1 MTITTKR
8 PAEPATQRLA
18 DLIKTELARQETTCQ
33 EAARE
38 AMLPAD
44 AFRTVLKG
52 RRPNID
58 RADELCTALGISMTI
73 GVERD
78 PADRSRNDPDAAGA
92 GPGRG
97 SSAAC

>member
-8 PAEPATQRLA
+8 PTEAATERLA
-18 DLIKTELARQETTCQ
+18 ALIETELARQGTTCQ
-33 EAARE
+33 EAARK

-78 PADRSRNDPDAAGA
+78 PTDRSQNDPDATGA
-92 GPGRG
+92 APGTG
-97 SSAAC
+97 

>member
-1 MTITTKR
+1 MIITTKR
-8 PAEPATQRLA
+8 PTEPATQRLA
-18 DLIKTELARQETTCQ
+18 ALIETKLTRQGMTCQ

-78 PADRSRNDPDAAGA
+78 PTDRSRNDPDAAGA
-92 GPGRG
+92 APGTG
-97 SSAAC
+97 